1 MKTWVI
7 AIMIIMS
14 LGVSAIV
21 MRLSEKKWGKRGRV
35 VVFFFVLGIIWL
47 FFWMGTL

>member
-1 MKTWVI
+1 MKTGII

-21 MRLSEKKWGKRGRV
+21 MRLSEKKWGKRGRAT
-35 VVFFFVLGIIWL
+35 VFCLVLAIIWI
-47 FFWMGTL
+47 FFWLGTL